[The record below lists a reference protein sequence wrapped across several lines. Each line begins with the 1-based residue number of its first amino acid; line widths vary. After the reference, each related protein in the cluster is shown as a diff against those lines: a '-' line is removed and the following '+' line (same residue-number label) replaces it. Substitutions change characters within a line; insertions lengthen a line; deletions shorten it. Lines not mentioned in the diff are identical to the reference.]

1 MRQAILGSL
10 SLEPFTPKTL
20 TTLDALG
27 SAVREA
33 ASRITLAIRRSALQ
47 PAG

>member
-1 MRQAILGSL
+1 MRQAILRRL

-27 SAVREA
+27 SAAREA
-33 ASRITLAIRRSALQ
+33 ASPIKRAIGGSAPQ